1 MMPKHAFEVP
11 PGSVATKEFSSGR
24 RGRSEP
30 LPIVDRVLV
39 FGLCV
44 LLMFGVLAFG
54 AVEEWAMFLF
64 EVGATVLF
72 LVWAAKQLLSRQVK
86 LSPNP
91 LYLPALLFFLL
102 ICAQMAFNASAYPYV
117 TRYGA
122 LEYVSYGIVLLIASE
137 SLRTKQ
143 ARKAFALVMIGFGA
157 LYAFFALAQ
166 DLTPNNKIFWIRT
179 VRFHGGIY
187 GSYVNRN
194 HYAGVME
201 MLVPIPLVLSVS
213 QLLRGVKRMLVGFC
227 GILMAGTIFLCGSR
241 GGMVAFVLEMMLL
254 GTLMFAKKRRLPT
267 VLGYAALCI
276 STLAFIF
283 LSNNGRGLARIGDL
297 TPGIRPQIT
306 KDCLRMFVKRPIR
319 GWGLGTFP
327 TVYPQYRSFYTNLF
341 VNEAHN
347 DYAQLLV
354 EMGALGFIVMLWL
367 VFVVYRA
374 ALRKLTNWPSDTNA
388 QVAVAALLGIT
399 GILVHSAL
407 DFNLHIPANAALF
420 YVLCAVAA
428 SEPGFGHFQRRTRE
442 KVPEPNLEPRKK
454 NFLRRFLDGD
464 QDRERWR

>member
-1 MMPKHAFEVP
+1 MPKHAIEVA
-11 PGSVATKEFSSGR
+11 PGPVATKDFSRDAGR
-24 RGRSEP
+24 RRDRLGI
-30 LPIVDRVLV
+30 LDRVLV
-39 FGLCV
+39 FGLCL

-64 EVGATVLF
+64 EAGATVLF
-72 LVWAAKQLLSRQVK
+72 LVWAAKQLLSPQVK
-86 LSPNP
+86 LSPTP

-102 ICAQMAFNASAYPYV
+102 ICAQIAFNASAYPYV

-122 LEYVSYGIVLLIASE
+122 LEYVSSGIVLLIASE
-137 SLRTKQ
+137 SLRKKQ
-143 ARKAFALVMIGFGA
+143 ARKAFALVMIGFGV

-166 DLTPNNKIFWIRT
+166 DLRPNDKIFWIRT

-194 HYAGVME
+194 HYAGLME

-276 STLAFIF
+276 STLVFIF

-297 TPGIRPQIT
+297 DPGIRPQIT
-306 KDCLRMFVKRPIR
+306 KDSLRMFTHRPIW
-319 GWGLGTFP
+319 GWGLRTFP
-327 TVYPQYRSFYTNLF
+327 TVYPNYRSFYTNQF

-354 EMGALGFIVMLWL
+354 ETGVLGFALMLWFL
-367 VFVVYRA
+367 TQLYRA
-374 ALRKLTNWPSDTNA
+374 SLPELPGWQNRWDR
-388 QVAVAALLGIT
+388 AVSLAALIGCT
-399 GILVHSAL
+399 GILVHSFVE
-407 DFNLHIPANAALF
+407 FNLQIPANAAFF
-420 YVLCAVAA
+420 YVLCALAA
-428 SEPGFGHFQRRTRE
+428 SELEASKRRDA
-442 KVPEPNLEPRKK
+442 PRRVDSS
-454 NFLRRFLDGD
+454 NPV
-464 QDRERWR
+464 

>member
-1 MMPKHAFEVP
+1 MMPKHAFEVS
-11 PGSVATKEFSSGR
+11 PGAVATKEFSSGTR
-24 RGRSEP
+24 ENVEP
-30 LPIVDRVLV
+30 LPIVDWVLV

-54 AVEEWAMFLF
+54 TVEEWSIFLF
-64 EVGATVLF
+64 EAGATALF

-86 LSPNP
+86 LLPNP

-102 ICAQMAFNASAYPYV
+102 ICAQIAFNASAYPYV

-137 SLRTKQ
+137 SLRKKQ
-143 ARKAFALVMIGFGA
+143 ARKAFALVMIGFGV

-297 TPGIRPQIT
+297 DPGIRPQIT
-306 KDCLRMFVKRPIR
+306 KDSLRMFTHRPIW
-319 GWGLGTFP
+319 GWGLRTFP
-327 TVYPQYRSFYTNLF
+327 TVYPQYRSFYTNQF

-354 EMGALGFIVMLWL
+354 ETGVLGFALMLWFL
-367 VFVVYRA
+367 TQLYRA
-374 ALRKLTNWPSDTNA
+374 SLPVRHGWQNRWDR
-388 QVAVAALLGIT
+388 AVSLAALIGCT
-399 GILVHSAL
+399 GILVHSFVE
-407 DFNLHIPANAALF
+407 FNLQIPANAAFF
-420 YVLCAVAA
+420 YMLCALATSELETSKRPRGSQTNRFEQPVA
-428 SEPGFGHFQRRTRE
+428 
-442 KVPEPNLEPRKK
+442 V
-454 NFLRRFLDGD
+454 
-464 QDRERWR
+464 